1 MIVRSKPTAQYT
13 TVPNGTLRDTTLS
26 FRARGIL
33 TYILSMPAD
42 WTITAAVLATR
53 GTEGRD
59 AVRMALREL
68 RDAGYIVTT
77 RHQDDIGRWNT
88 VHTVYDQPVHDAVN
102 DAVDNPSPE
111 SDSQSSV
118 NQALKDKRPLEKEN
132 KRAMGLTDRGSRLCT
147 NCDGAGWLVYIDD
160 DDIAD
165 RLRNDNLARCTQCR
179 GDGLAH

>member
-1 MIVRSKPTAQYT
+1 MIVRSKPTVEYT
-13 TVPNGTLRDTTLS
+13 TVHNGTLRDTRLS

-33 TYILSMPAD
+33 AYILSMPPD
-42 WTITAAVLATR
+42 WTVTSAVLSTR

-77 RHQDDIGRWNT
+77 RHQDDAGHWRT
-88 VHTVYDQPVHDAVN
+88 LHTVYDTPVTNAVN
-102 DAVDNPSPE
+102 DAVDNPAPKTEIQASV
-111 SDSQSSV
+111 SQASKEKG
-118 NQALKDKRPLEKEN
+118 LLEKDI

-147 NCDGAGWLVYIDD
+147 NCDGAGWLVYMDD